1 MANSNLFLKAK
12 LTDRTSNAEDTL
24 RVLCQYTGAGDTPTT
39 PGDTQYVLNP
49 PNNFSFAI
57 GGVNIIRYVPNSAIA
72 TQSDVS
78 LSLDLGSGNTLEIL
92 GITFPEVATAPVI
105 PSPSSKAL
113 VYDGKNIGSLSYD
126 SSAVGAGS
134 SLVFSVQYNGDPS
147 NITATLTALPYI
159 TIAWG
164 KNGNY
169 II

>member
-1 MANSNLFLKAK
+1 MAKSNLFLKAK

-24 RVLCQYTGAGDTPTT
+24 RVLCEYTGAVDTPAT
-39 PGDTQYVLNP
+39 PVTIDSLNP
-49 PNNFSFAI
+49 ANNFTFLI
-57 GGVNIIRYVPNSAIA
+57 GTTNIIRYIPDSSIA
-72 TQSDVS
+72 TQSGTS

-92 GITFPEVATAPVI
+92 GITFPEVASAPVI
-105 PSPSSKAL
+105 PSPASKVL
-113 VYDGKNIGSLSYD
+113 IYGGKNIGSLSYD
-126 SSAVGAGS
+126 PSVIGDGS

-147 NITATLTALPYI
+147 NITKTTGPLPLI